1 MWLPLM
7 LQASMTPLSD
17 IDEDSL
23 PSEHRG
29 RIARMTVI
37 DENTKDA
44 ILSMSKAS
52 EMDYSERKRQ
62 YAAM

>member
-1 MWLPLM
+1 MSPG
-7 LQASMTPLSD
+7 D
-17 IDEDSL
+17 IDQDSL

-29 RIARMTVI
+29 KIARMTVI